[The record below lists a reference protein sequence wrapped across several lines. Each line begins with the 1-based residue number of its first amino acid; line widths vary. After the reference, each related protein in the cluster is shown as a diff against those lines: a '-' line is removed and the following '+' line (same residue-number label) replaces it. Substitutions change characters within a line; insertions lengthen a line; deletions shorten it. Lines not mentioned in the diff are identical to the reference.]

1 VLALAGALVPRPG
14 HALELDLLS
23 LGARVRFDEKKVL
36 GEQHPESFKAYDV
49 EAIFRMPPFEKYSQ
63 AGWGIGLR
71 LLTGA
76 GILQG
81 RDDTALVVSATPII
95 VLGSRDGRFNADV
108 GAGLAL
114 FSQHRF
120 AQQDFGGNLQA
131 TLTFGVSIPLYR
143 QLGLGYRF
151 MHYSDA
157 GVYGQDTIGA
167 DFHMVVLNY
176 RF

>member
-1 VLALAGALVPRPG
+1 M
-14 HALELDLLS
+14 ELNLLS
-23 LGARVRFDEKKVL
+23 IGARVRFDEKRVL
-36 GEQHPESFKAYDV
+36 GVQHPESFKAYDV
-49 EAIFRMPPFEKYSQ
+49 EAIFRAPAFEKYSQ
-63 AGWGIGLR
+63 GGWGIGLR

-81 RDDTALVVSATPII
+81 QSDTALVVSATPII
-95 VLGSRDGRFNADV
+95 VLGSRDGRFNADA

-120 AQQDFGGNLQA
+120 AQQDFGGHLQA
-131 TLTFGVSIPLYR
+131 TLTFGASIELYR
-143 QLGLGYRF
+143 RVGLGYRF

-167 DFHMVVLNY
+167 DFHMVVVNY